1 MVGSVSDS
9 GKNKL
14 IKTLMTCLK
23 QELRDRLFSIKYKN
37 VMGLI
42 HSVYSM
48 TQGTVFRE
56 PIKMYSK
63 KWAHLTLL

>member
-1 MVGSVSDS
+1 MVGSALES

-23 QELRDRLFSIKYKN
+23 QELRDRLFSSKYKN
-37 VMGLI
+37 SIGLI

-56 PIKMYSK
+56 PFKMYSK
-63 KWAHLTLL
+63 KWAHITLL